1 MALQLP
7 IVEIMWV
14 YQNRNTTDDGYLEKY
29 SELNPEVMQILLE
42 SYGKGSWEPG
52 KLMNL
57 ECAKGDCGGGG
68 GCFVLLFGDC
78 GFLKQLDSN

>member
-1 MALQLP
+1 MERVAG
-7 IVEIMWV
+7 
-14 YQNRNTTDDGYLEKY
+14 NR
-29 SELNPEVMQILLE
+29 
-42 SYGKGSWEPG
+42 G